1 MGNLAD
7 GCVLSFVAHLRENG
21 HPGLQV
27 NRWPD
32 KENSDSPDIDA
43 IAGPFAIEHTSID
56 TLPNQRLNDARFTQ
70 VINGLEAKHSGKLP
84 FYLKIRFKY
93 GVITT
98 NQDWKAI
105 NQALENWIIKESPCL
120 DEGEHVLNNITDVP
134 FELIVKK
141 DLSSPPTL
149 VIYRD
154 APNDKTLSKR
164 IKKQCDGKAK
174 KLAKYQPLGKTTVLL
189 IESRDPYLM
198 NPSIMLEKICNAY
211 PTGLPP
217 GVDEI
222 WYATSIENR
231 ITFKD
236 FTSDLLISSSL

>member
-7 GCVLSFVAHLRENG
+7 SCVLSFVAYLRKNG

-27 NRWPD
+27 NQYPD
-32 KENSDSPDIDA
+32 KKNSSSQDIDV
-43 IAGPFAIEHTSID
+43 IAGSFAIEHTSID
-56 TLPNQRLNDARFTQ
+56 TLPDQRLNDARFRQ
-70 VINGLEAKHSGKLP
+70 VINGLEAKLSSKLP
-84 FYLKIRFKY
+84 FYLKIRLKY
-93 GVITT
+93 GAITT

-105 NQALENWIIKESPCL
+105 NQALENWIIKKSPCL
-120 DEGEHVLNNITDVP
+120 DEGEHVLDNVTDVP
-134 FELIVKK
+134 FELMVKK
-141 DLSSPPTL
+141 DLSSPPKL

-154 APNDKTLSKR
+154 PPNDKALSKR
-164 IKKQCDGKAK
+164 IKKQCDRKAK
-174 KLAKYQPLGKTTVLL
+174 KLAIYQPLGKTTVLL

-222 WYATSIENR
+222 WYATFIENR

-236 FTSDLLISSSL
+236 FTSYLLISSSI

>member
-1 MGNLAD
+1 M
-7 GCVLSFVAHLRENG
+7 
-21 HPGLQV
+21 
-27 NRWPD
+27 
-32 KENSDSPDIDA
+32 
-43 IAGPFAIEHTSID
+43 
-56 TLPNQRLNDARFTQ
+56 
-70 VINGLEAKHSGKLP
+70 
-84 FYLKIRFKY
+84 
-93 GVITT
+93 ITF
-98 NQDWKAI
+98 
-105 NQALENWIIKESPCL
+105 
-120 DEGEHVLNNITDVP
+120 TDVP

-141 DLSSPPTL
+141 DLSSPPKL

-164 IKKQCDGKAK
+164 IKKQCDRKAK

-236 FTSDLLISSSL
+236 FTSDLLC